1 MISGTVQKSLPKLR
15 ALGPYL
21 VIEMLLPGGTLLA
34 LLLWL
39 SQRIRRTGTGA
50 MQRIAWGQTAVRPA
64 IEGKPQ
70 VDGEGQILPVP
81 PTSVQPV

>member
-1 MISGTVQKSLPKLR
+1 MLTGRVWKSLPKLR

-21 VIEMLLPGGTLLA
+21 VIELVLPGGTLLA

-50 MQRIAWGQTAVRPA
+50 MQRIAWRQANARPA
-64 IEGKPQ
+64 IEGKPHTN
-70 VDGEGQILPVP
+70 GAGQIAP
-81 PTSVQPV
+81 PLSVQPV